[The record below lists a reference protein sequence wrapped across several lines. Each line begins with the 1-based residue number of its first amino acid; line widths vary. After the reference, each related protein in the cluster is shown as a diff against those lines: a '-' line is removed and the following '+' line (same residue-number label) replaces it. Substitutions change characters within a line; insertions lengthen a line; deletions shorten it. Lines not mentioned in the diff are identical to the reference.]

1 MGLMTDR
8 LPGLVEHIPGGQILV
23 TSIDAVLNWSRSN
36 SLWPLAFGTKCCAI
50 EMLMATGAAHQ
61 DLSRFGAE
69 VARQSPRQADMMVV
83 AGAIVKKM
91 APRMRMLY
99 EQMAEPRYV
108 IASGSCAISGGP
120 FMYNSYSIV
129 RGVDEVVPV
138 DVYVPGCPPRPE
150 AFFWG
155 LMTLQKM
162 IRQGESIARPGMR
175 RKPVLA
181 ALPQGITME
190 DIREEIRGPLEADN
204 VVDVAKEAQNKVWAD
219 KVKVWMAKHLYKP

>member
-1 MGLMTDR
+1 
-8 LPGLVEHIPGGQILV
+8 
-23 TSIDAVLNWSRSN
+23 
-36 SLWPLAFGTKCCAI
+36 
-50 EMLMATGAAHQ
+50 
-61 DLSRFGAE
+61 
-69 VARQSPRQADMMVV
+69 MVV

-108 IASGSCAISGGP
+108 IATGSCAISGGP

-162 IRQGESIARPGMR
+162 IKQGESIARPGMR

-181 ALPQGITME
+181 ALPQGIAME
-190 DIREEIRGPLEADN
+190 DIREEIRALLEADN
-204 VVDVAKEAQNKVWAD
+204 VVDVAEEAQNKVWAD
-219 KVKVWMAKHLYKP
+219 RVKVWMAKHLYKP

>member
-8 LPGLVEHIPGGQILV
+8 LPGLVERIPGGQILV

-108 IASGSCAISGGP
+108 IATGSCAISGGP

-155 LMTLQKM
+155 LMMLQKM
-162 IRQGESIARPGMR
+162 IKQGESIARPGLR

-181 ALPQGITME
+181 ALPQGIAME
-190 DIREEIRGPLEADN
+190 DIREEIRGLLEADN
-204 VVDVAKEAQNKVWAD
+204 VIDVEKEAHNKVWAD

>member
-8 LPGLVEHIPGGQILV
+8 LPGLVERIPGGQILV

-108 IASGSCAISGGP
+108 IATGSCAISGGP

-162 IRQGESIARPGMR
+162 IKQGESIARPGIR

>member
-8 LPGLVEHIPGGQILV
+8 LPGLVERIPGGQILV

-108 IASGSCAISGGP
+108 IATGSCAISGGP

-162 IRQGESIARPGMR
+162 IKQGESIARPGLR

-181 ALPQGITME
+181 ALPQGITLE
-190 DIREEIRGPLEADN
+190 DIREEIRALLEADN

-219 KVKVWMAKHLYKP
+219 RVKVWMAKHLYKP

>member
-8 LPGLVEHIPGGQILV
+8 LPGLVERIPGGQILV

-108 IASGSCAISGGP
+108 IATGSCAISGGP

-162 IRQGESIARPGMR
+162 IKQGESIARPGVR

-181 ALPQGITME
+181 ALPQGIALE
-190 DIREEIRGPLEADN
+190 DIREEIRALLEADN

>member
-8 LPGLVEHIPGGQILV
+8 LPGLVERIPGGQILV

-108 IASGSCAISGGP
+108 IATGSCAISGGP

-162 IRQGESIARPGMR
+162 IKQGESIARPGIR

-181 ALPQGITME
+181 ALPQGITLE
-190 DIREEIRGPLEADN
+190 DIREEIRALLEADN
-204 VVDVAKEAQNKVWAD
+204 VIDVAKEAQNKVWAD

>member
-108 IASGSCAISGGP
+108 IATGSCAISGGP

-162 IRQGESIARPGMR
+162 IRQGESIARPGIR